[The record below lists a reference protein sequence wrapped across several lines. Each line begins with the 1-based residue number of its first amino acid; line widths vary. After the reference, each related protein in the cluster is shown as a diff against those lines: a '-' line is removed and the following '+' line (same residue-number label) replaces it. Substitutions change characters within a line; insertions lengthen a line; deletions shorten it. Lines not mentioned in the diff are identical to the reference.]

1 VHPNAAL
8 VESLYAALARRDGAA
23 MAACYA
29 EDAAFSDPVFDLRGR
44 EIGAMWTMLCAR
56 GKDLAVEW
64 HGVLADDARGRAEWD
79 ARYTFAGTRRKVHN
93 RIASEFIFAN
103 GRIMTQ
109 RDTFDFRR
117 WARMALGFTAG
128 MPFMTPLVRRAVQR
142 QARRAL
148 DDWIDVHQGALPRDA

>member
-8 VESLYAALARRDGAA
+8 IDSLYAALARRDGAA
-23 MAACYA
+23 IAACYA
-29 EDAAFSDPVFDLRGR
+29 EDAAFSDPVFQLRGR

-64 HGVLADDARGRAEWD
+64 RDVRADDARGRADWD
-79 ARYTFAGTRRKVHN
+79 ARYTFASTGRKVHN

-103 GRIMTQ
+103 GRIVTQ
-109 RDTFDFRR
+109 QDTFDFRR
-117 WARMALGFTAG
+117 WARMALGFTAA
-128 MPFMTPLVRRAVQR
+128 MPFMTAFVRRAVQR

-148 DDWIDVHQGALPRDA
+148 DDWIDVHRGVLPRDA